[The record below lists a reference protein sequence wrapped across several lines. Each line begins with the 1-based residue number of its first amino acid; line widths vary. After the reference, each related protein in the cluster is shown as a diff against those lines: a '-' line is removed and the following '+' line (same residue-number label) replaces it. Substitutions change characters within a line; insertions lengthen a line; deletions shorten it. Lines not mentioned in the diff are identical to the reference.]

1 MPEKNV
7 QSSAFQRM
15 VGAAAG
21 AAAAESLTLPID
33 IAKVR
38 LQTQTPDK
46 AGNLKYTG
54 MIQAKM
60 KIMQEEGFLALW
72 KGIEPALVRQV
83 CYTSLSLVL
92 YDPIRDA
99 IAGPGVEKN
108 DIPFWKRVLSG
119 KLSQLCWTLV
129 FLTVNNT

>member
-1 MPEKNV
+1 MGGDAEVK
-7 QSSAFQRM
+7 STAFQRM

-21 AAAAESLTLPID
+21 AAAAESATLPVD

-46 AGNLKYTG
+46 VTGAFKYTG
-54 MIQAKM
+54 MFQAKF
-60 KIMQEEGFLALW
+60 KIATEEGVLALW
-72 KGIEPALVRQV
+72 KGIQPALVRQV

-99 IAGPGVEKN
+99 IAGAGVEKSE
-108 DIPFWKRVLSG
+108 IPFWKRVLSG
-119 KLSQLCWTLV
+119 APPLIPKQIL
-129 FLTVNNT
+129 F